1 MEELLIIDGQRV
13 AVVGRRHEFEVY
25 DPSTGDVLATVAKAT
40 KADVDRAVQSAHAA
54 LESKA
59 WGGIAPAERGRIMI
73 RIAQALRD
81 RADELATLE
90 SRDNGKPLR
99 QARTD
104 VQVAA
109 RYFEFFAGIADKIMG
124 HTIPLGPGFL
134 DFTVREPIGVSAQI
148 VPWNYPIQIGARGVA
163 PALAAGCT
171 VVLKPSSE
179 APMTALEL
187 GEIALACGLPPGVLN
202 VVPGTGSEA
211 GTALASH
218 PDINQLTFTGSV
230 DVGIQVAKMAAEN
243 VVPVVMELGGKS
255 PNIVFADADL
265 DLAAQGVA
273 NAIFQNA
280 GQTCSAGSR
289 LLVERKAHDALVA
302 RLADRAKTMRLG
314 PGVSDPDMGP
324 IISKRQ
330 LETIERLRR
339 RSARTKAPR
348 VAAGGSRPSD
358 PALRQRLLLPADAAR
373 SRDAGT
379 CASRRKRSSVR
390 CSRSSPSTTCEEAAA
405 IANRSQYGL
414 VAGVWTR
421 DINKAHV
428 ARVADQERAG
438 LRQHVRRRRRR
449 RAAVRRVQEERIRAR
464 EGTRVARELHAGEEC
479 LHQVLLRRSGSSGSA
494 RWDGRWRRIWFARG
508 SA

>member
-1 MEELLIIDGQRV
+1 MVGTVDTLIIDGARV
-13 AVVGRRHEFEVY
+13 NASDGATFEVY
-25 DPSTGDVLATVAKAT
+25 DPSSGDVLATVAKAT
-40 KADVDRAVQSAHAA
+40 TADVDRAVQSARAA

-59 WGGIAPAERGRIMI
+59 WGGMAPAERGRILM
-73 RIAQALRD
+73 RVAQMLRD
-81 RADELATLE
+81 HADELATLE

-104 VQVAA
+104 VEVAA

-134 DFTVREPIGVSAQI
+134 DYTIREPIGVSAQI

-179 APMTALEL
+179 APMTALRL

-230 DVGIQVAKMAAEN
+230 DVGVAVAKMAADN

-265 DLAAQGVA
+265 ELAAQGVST
-273 NAIFQNA
+273 AIFQNA

-289 LLVERKAHDALVA
+289 LLVERTAHDALVERLVERA
-302 RLADRAKTMRLG
+302 RRMRVG

-330 LETIERLRR
+330 LETIERYVTIGRDEG
-339 RSARTKAPR
+339 AR
-348 VAAGGSRPSD
+348 VAAGGERLSD
-358 PALRQRLLLPADAAR
+358 PGLGRGFFFQPTLLDQVSMDMRVAQEEIFGPVLAIIAFDE
-373 SRDAGT
+373 
-379 CASRRKRSSVR
+379 V
-390 CSRSSPSTTCEEAAA
+390 EEAIA

-421 DINKAHV
+421 DINKAMTLSS
-428 ARVADQERAG
+428 QIKAG
-438 LRQHVRRRRRR
+438 QVYVNTYGAGGGVELPFGGYKKSGYG
-449 RAAVRRVQEERIRAR
+449 R
-464 EGTRVARELHAGEEC
+464 EKGLESLTSYT
-479 LHQVLLRRSGSSGSA
+479 QVKNVC
-494 RWDGRWRRIWFARG
+494 IKFA
-508 SA
+508 

>member
-1 MEELLIIDGQRV
+1 MTETFIINGERV
-13 AVVGRRHEFEVY
+13 SASDKGTFDVF
-25 DPSTGDVLATVAKAT
+25 DPSSGELLATVAKAT
-40 KADVDRAVQSAHAA
+40 KSDVDRAVSAARAA
-54 LESKA
+54 MDSKA
-59 WGGIAPAERGRIMI
+59 WGGIVPAERGRIMN
-73 RIAQALRD
+73 RIAATLRE
-81 RADELATLE
+81 RAEELATLE

-124 HTIPLGPGFL
+124 NTIPLGPGYL

-163 PALAAGCT
+163 PALAAGCA

-179 APMTALEL
+179 APMTALRL
-187 GEIALACGLPPGVLN
+187 GEIGLECGLPPGALN
-202 VVPGTGSEA
+202 VIPGTGSEA

-230 DVGIQVAKMAAEN
+230 DVGIAVAKMAADN

-265 DLAAQGVA
+265 DLAAQGVST
-273 NAIFQNA
+273 AIFQNA

-289 LLVERKAHDALVA
+289 LLVERKAHDAFVEKLAA
-302 RLADRAKTMRLG
+302 RAAAMRIG

-330 LETIERLRR
+330 LETVEQYVSIG
-339 RSARTKAPR
+339 TKEGAS
-348 VAAGGSRPSD
+348 VAAGGARPSD
-358 PALRQRLLLPADAAR
+358 ASLGKGYYFQPTLLDRVTPDMRVAQEEIFGPVLAMIEFDDLEQAAQ
-373 SRDAGT
+373 
-379 CASRRKRSSVR
+379 
-390 CSRSSPSTTCEEAAA
+390 

-414 VAGVWTR
+414 VSGIWTR
-421 DINKAHV
+421 DINKAMTL
-428 ARVADQERAG
+428 ASRIKAG
-438 LRQHVRRRRRR
+438 QVYINTYGAGGGVELPFGGYKKSGYG
-449 RAAVRRVQEERIRAR
+449 R
-464 EGTRVARELHAGEEC
+464 EKGLESLASYT
-479 LHQVLLRRSGSSGSA
+479 QVKNVCVKFG
-494 RWDGRWRRIWFARG
+494 
-508 SA
+508 

>member
-1 MEELLIIDGQRV
+1 MATSTKTSVEGLILNGERVNASDGQT
-13 AVVGRRHEFEVY
+13 FDVY
-25 DPSTGDVLATVAKAT
+25 DPSSGDVLATVSKAT
-40 KADVDRAVQSAHAA
+40 RADIRRAVQAAHAA
-54 LESKA
+54 LESKT
-59 WGGIAPAERGRIMI
+59 WGGLAPAERGRIMLRMAAAI
-73 RIAQALRD
+73 RE
-81 RADELATLE
+81 RAEPLAELE

-124 HTIPLGPGFL
+124 NTIPLGPGFL
-134 DFTVREPIGVSAQI
+134 DFTIREPIGVSAQI

-179 APMTALEL
+179 APMTALQL
-187 GEIALACGLPPGVLN
+187 GQIGLECGLPPGVLN
-202 VVPGTGSEA
+202 IVPGTGSEA
-211 GTALASH
+211 GVALASD

-230 DVGIQVAKMAAEN
+230 DVGVQVAKMAAEN

-265 DLAAQGVA
+265 DLTVQGVA

-289 LLVERKAHDALVA
+289 LLVERKAHDALVDK
-302 RLADRAKTMRLG
+302 LAARAKTMRIG

-330 LETIERLRR
+330 LETIEQYVAVGRKEG
-339 RSARTKAPR
+339 AA
-348 VAAGGSRPSD
+348 VAAGGER
-358 PALRQRLLLPADAAR
+358 PADP
-373 SRDAGT
+373 SLPKGFYFTPTLLDH
-379 CASRRKRSSVR
+379 V
-390 CSRSSPSTTCEEAAA
+390 SPEMRVAQEEIFGPVLAIIDFDDLEEAAEL
-405 IANRSQYGL
+405 ANRSQYGL

-421 DINKAHV
+421 DINKALSLATRIKTGQV
-428 ARVADQERAG
+428 YVNTYGAG
-438 LRQHVRRRRRR
+438 GGVELPFGGYKKSGYG
-449 RAAVRRVQEERIRAR
+449 R
-464 EGTRVARELHAGEEC
+464 EKGLESLASYT
-479 LHQVLLRRSGSSGSA
+479 QVKNVCVK
-494 RWDGRWRRIWFARG
+494 FA
-508 SA
+508 

>member
-1 MEELLIIDGQRV
+1 MTSETLIIDGARV
-13 AVVGRRHEFEVY
+13 GASDGATFDVY
-25 DPSTGDVLATVAKAT
+25 DPSSGDILATVAKAT
-40 KADVDRAVQSAHAA
+40 KADVDRAVRAAHGA

-59 WGGIAPAERGRIMI
+59 WGGAAPAERGRIMI

-81 RADELATLE
+81 QAEDLATLE

-163 PALAAGCT
+163 PALAAGCA

-179 APMTALEL
+179 APMTALRL

-202 VVPGTGSEA
+202 VVPGTGGEA
-211 GTALASH
+211 GVALASH

-230 DVGIQVAKMAAEN
+230 DVGIAVAKMAAEN

-265 DLAAQGVA
+265 DLATAGVST
-273 NAIFQNA
+273 AIFQNA

-289 LLVERKAHDALVA
+289 LLVERKAHAGLVERLVA
-302 RLADRAKTMRLG
+302 RAKSMRIG

-324 IISKRQ
+324 IISRRQ
-330 LETIERLRR
+330 LETIEGYVKVG
-339 RSARTKAPR
+339 AGEGAT
-348 VAAGGSRPSD
+348 VAAGGHR
-358 PALRQRLLLPADAAR
+358 PADASLGR
-373 SRDAGT
+373 GYYFQPTLLDGVSAGMRV
-379 CASRRKRSSVR
+379 AQEEIFGPVLAIIAFDDI
-390 CSRSSPSTTCEEAAA
+390 EEAIA

-414 VAGVWTR
+414 VSGVWTR
-421 DINKAHV
+421 DINKAMAV
-428 ARVADQERAG
+428 SSRIKAG
-438 LRQHVRRRRRR
+438 QVYINTYGAGGGVELPFGGYKKSGYG
-449 RAAVRRVQEERIRAR
+449 R
-464 EGTRVARELHAGEEC
+464 EKGLESLASYT
-479 LHQVLLRRSGSSGSA
+479 QVKNVCIKFS
-494 RWDGRWRRIWFARG
+494 
-508 SA
+508 